1 MIRKLRWKVVALTM
15 GTVAAVLILALV
27 AVFFSYRASL
37 EGRTRQMLQDVL
49 QGGPE
54 EGRPDGQG
62 LFSYLTVDV
71 YPTGTAVVRDRRN
84 FDLTRYMDDKDGDDQ
99 VDESETEILTEIV
112 EACLER
118 REDAGELQEYH
129 LRYLRDRGPFGVRL
143 AFTDSSLDRGT
154 LQTLVRNIVLI
165 GLAAF
170 AVLFGFS
177 YLLSGLITRPVEK
190 SWQEQQRFLSDA
202 SHELKTPLTVILSS
216 ADLLAQSASGDE
228 QGYVDNI
235 RSESRR
241 MKKLVESMLTL
252 ARADDG
258 GHKAAF
264 APLDWSD
271 LVTDTALRFE
281 PVAFEAGRQLLYN
294 IDEGLRVSGDADKLR
309 QLIGILLDNAIK
321 YAPEGSAI
329 RLTLTAEEKNARL
342 TVENGGEPIPPQVV
356 ARLFDRFYRADGSR
370 SGTQG
375 FGLGLSIARSIV
387 TEHRGTIRC
396 ESDQRSTRFI
406 VTLPLLK
413 APA

>member
-37 EGRTRQMLQDVL
+37 EGRSRQLLQQVL
-49 QGGPE
+49 QGIPDE
-54 EGRPDGQG
+54 RPDGQQ
-62 LFSYLTVDV
+62 LFSYLTVEV
-71 YPTGTAVVRDRRN
+71 YPTGTAVVKESRN
-84 FDLTRYMDDKDGDDQ
+84 FDLTRYMDDDDGDDEADK
-99 VDESETEILTEIV
+99 DEAEILAEILSD
-112 EACLER
+112 CLSR
-118 REDAGELQEYH
+118 REDAGELNDYH
-129 LRYLRDRGPFGVRL
+129 LRYLRDRTPFAIRI
-143 AFTDSSLDRGT
+143 AFTDSSLDKGT
-154 LQTLVRNIVLI
+154 LQALVRNIVLI
-165 GLAAF
+165 GLSAF
-170 AVLFGFS
+170 AVLFAFS

-216 ADLLAQSASGDE
+216 ADLLAQSAGEDG

-264 APLDWSD
+264 MPLDWSD
-271 LVTDTALRFE
+271 LVTDAALLFE
-281 PVAFEAGRQLLYN
+281 PVAFEASRQLLYN
-294 IDEGLRVSGDADKLR
+294 IDEGLRISGDPDKLR
-309 QLIGILLDNAIK
+309 QLTGILLDNAIK

-329 RLTLTAEEKNARL
+329 RLTLTTEDKNARL
-342 TVENGGEPIPPQVV
+342 SVENGGDPIPPEVLPH
-356 ARLFDRFYRADGSR
+356 LFDRFYRADGSR
-370 SGTQG
+370 SGTEG

-387 TEHRGTIRC
+387 TEHRGSIRC
-396 ESDQRSTRFI
+396 ESDARSTRFI
-406 VTLPLLK
+406 VSIPLLK
-413 APA
+413 N